1 MLALWGDDA
10 ATSSSAQ
17 NQTLRGQRQ
26 ECLAH
31 DRAGD
36 AELLLQLRLRGQ
48 LASSGQAAIRDTG
61 PQYRAELA
69 VQRSIPTGVDR
80 VLRPRRPLSNRPV
93 RTGRDRGTV
102 AKYSPECSVTRL
114 QAVSNS
120 DTQ

>member
-17 NQTLRGQRQ
+17 DQTLRGQRQ

-48 LASSGQAAIRDTG
+48 LASSGQAAIRDAD

-69 VQRSIPTGVDR
+69 VQRGVPTGAGG
-80 VLRPRRPLSNRPV
+80 VLAPDISSLTDQFAPV
-93 RTGRDRGTV
+93 EI
-102 AKYSPECSVTRL
+102 AE
-114 QAVSNS
+114 
-120 DTQ
+120 